1 MNIGMDRFPPVPQF
15 FVSGFGAAPG
25 LAAGRLVVFALL
37 VWSVFL
43 LAPAAAVAQALD
55 AYRLGPGDR
64 LKVTVFDHPRSSGDF
79 ELDSLGTIAYPL
91 LGRVEA
97 RGKTIAEL
105 QEFLRSELDKKYIVN
120 PRVSIEVLNYRPFY
134 IYGEVNRAG
143 SYPYVIG
150 LTVRRAVA
158 IAGGFTRRAREGSA
172 ELVREGT
179 DGTIKLIKNIDDNVL
194 PGDIVKVERRLF

>member
-1 MNIGMDRFPPVPQF
+1 M
-15 FVSGFGAAPG
+15 
-25 LAAGRLVVFALL
+25 
-37 VWSVFL
+37 
-43 LAPAAAVAQALD
+43 PATAMAQTLD

-79 ELDSLGTIAYPL
+79 ELDSLGTISYPL

-97 RGKTIAEL
+97 RGQTIVEL
-105 QEFLRSELDKKYIVN
+105 QEFLRSELDKKCIVN
-120 PRVSIEVLNYRPFY
+120 PRVSVEVLNYRPFY

-179 DGTIKLIKNIDDNVL
+179 EGTIKLTKEIDDNVL
-194 PGDIVKVERRLF
+194 PGDIVRVQRRLF